1 MTLYHTFHEG
11 AVTYAM
17 IDNLPYQVKIVAINN
32 YGHTYEVIKL
42 DGDKNET
49 FIVPKIL
56 VFSTLAE
63 TKHFMKQS
71 LLLGV
76 NFPVYDRS
84 KNIADIDIDVPL
96 RIKNIFTYVDEL
108 FKKFD

>member
-11 AVTYAM
+11 AIVYAM
-17 IDNLPYQVKIVAINN
+17 IDNLPHQVKIVAINN
-32 YGHTYEVIKL
+32 YGQTYEVIKL
-42 DGDKNET
+42 DGDKNEA

-56 VFSTLAE
+56 VFSTLGE

-84 KNIADIDIDVPL
+84 KNITDIDTDVSL
-96 RIKNIFTYVDEL
+96 RVKNALDYVDEL